1 MASCGPAGDECRVCV
16 TSPTLEE
23 GQLTGALTASYLNG
37 RAIFDNIKSTVD
49 NSAVVLTFS
58 LCYNQGEDTV
68 LVGKDSSDPF
78 VVRPNDGKLILEFL
92 AKRVLFDFF
101 SRNRTKVISLEQ
113 FPLYSCCFKNQ
124 NRPFLIGASE
134 TTLTAMIWC
143 STAISEEE
151 WCFLKFSSVVALMTF
166 LITMLPTATRSTT
179 KKATRSELL
188 VTKRVT

>member
-78 VVRPNDGKLILEFL
+78 IVRPNDGKLI
-92 AKRVLFDFF
+92 
-101 SRNRTKVISLEQ
+101 
-113 FPLYSCCFKNQ
+113 
-124 NRPFLIGASE
+124 
-134 TTLTAMIWC
+134 
-143 STAISEEE
+143 
-151 WCFLKFSSVVALMTF
+151 
-166 LITMLPTATRSTT
+166 
-179 KKATRSELL
+179 
-188 VTKRVT
+188 